1 MVYNLNMKARIVR
14 NPKIL
19 VGKPVIAGTR
29 ISVALILNLI
39 AHGKTI
45 DEIIDDYPDL
55 TREDIKAAVQYA
67 ERVVEKDKI
76 APEPQ
81 AVAHEISNRRRSK
94 L

>member
-1 MVYNLNMKARIVR
+1 MKAKIVK

-19 VGKPVIAGTR
+19 CGKPVIEGTR

-45 DEIIDDYPDL
+45 KEIIDDYPDL
-55 TREDIKAAVQYA
+55 TPEDIKAAILYA
-67 ERVVEKDKI
+67 ERAMDDDISYQVS
-76 APEPQ
+76 
-81 AVAHEISNRRRSK
+81 VAHEVPNRRGSK